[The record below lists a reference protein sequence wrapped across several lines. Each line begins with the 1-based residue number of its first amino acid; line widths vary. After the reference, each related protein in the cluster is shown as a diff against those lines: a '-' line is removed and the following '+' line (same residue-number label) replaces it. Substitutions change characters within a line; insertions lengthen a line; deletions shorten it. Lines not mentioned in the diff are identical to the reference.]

1 MHTRVQC
8 CHQKCASLQFPK
20 RSLYG
25 KGCGP
30 VRSKATSS
38 RKWCVRTPVKA
49 QLLPVALASA
59 QMRNPHYSI
68 TVAEV
73 LDSPLGY
80 LALMAVPIGL
90 YFMFKILLWDYT
102 SRRTDDP
109 SDPDRS
115 QSFSLSSRPGPGQMP
130 QQDLPAPVRHLVKDP
145 ALQAMA
151 AEAASKV
158 ADAVRQAKA
167 EYEGELKL
175 RSLNNDYVGA
185 KEWDWVWSM
194 LQGKEGSITATANPD
209 LLAKAQEQVKKGEP
223 ANSGAAVS
231 TMLAEVVAEQQALQQ
246 VENLCTTLAKN

>member
-1 MHTRVQC
+1 MTNL
-8 CHQKCASLQFPK
+8 AK
-20 RSLYG
+20 RLAVHYTESAKRMRANLWG
-25 KGCGP
+25 NRNADRDRDSVNHGAKP
-30 VRSKATSS
+30 R
-38 RKWCVRTPVKA
+38 VRTSVEA
-49 QLLPVALASA
+49 QLLPVAFSA
-59 QMRNPHYSI
+59 HMRNPHYSI
-68 TVAEV
+68 TVAEM

-90 YFMFKILLWDYT
+90 YFIFKILLWDYT
-102 SRRTDDP
+102 NCRTDDP

-151 AEAASKV
+151 SEAASKV

-175 RSLNNDYVGA
+175 RSHNNNHVGV

-194 LQGKEGSITATANPD
+194 LQAREGSIMATANPE
-209 LLAKAQEQVKKGEP
+209 LLAKAQEQASNTDV
-223 ANSGAAVS
+223 AVP
-231 TMLAEVVAEQQALQQ
+231 
-246 VENLCTTLAKN
+246 